1 MNLTSFGCSITFGT
15 ELSDDGRGLVS
26 PTPSKLTWPAL
37 VTKQL
42 GMNYRCLARGGAGN
56 LAIMDKLLK
65 HRFYDPNDVFIINWT
80 FIDRFDYSDPNG
92 SHFNK
97 GRAEFKTLRPS
108 ESDELSSFYFRHLH
122 SDYRDKLTNL
132 IHIKHTIDTLVKH
145 QTKFFM
151 TGLDSVMMDQI
162 WHAPPQVIDL
172 QESIAP
178 YLHYFEGRNFLDWS
192 RHKGFAITPAGHP
205 LEAAHAAA
213 AELMLP
219 KIQQMLD

>member
-1 MNLTSFGCSITFGT
+1 
-15 ELSDDGRGLVS
+15 
-26 PTPSKLTWPAL
+26 
-37 VTKQL
+37 
-42 GMNYRCLARGGAGN
+42 
-56 LAIMDKLLK
+56 
-65 HRFYDPNDVFIINWT
+65 
-80 FIDRFDYSDPNG
+80 
-92 SHFNK
+92 
-97 GRAEFKTLRPS
+97 
-108 ESDELSSFYFRHLH
+108 
-122 SDYRDKLTNL
+122 
-132 IHIKHTIDTLVKH
+132 
-145 QTKFFM
+145 M

-162 WHAPPQVIDL
+162 WHAPPQVIDI